1 MAKRSRGDSFS
12 TTSDTPTEASSRPST
27 PGATPPPAKI
37 NTLDRTSE
45 EAAAAQTVI
54 RCTLP
59 PHREAIPF
67 TTYEEYEI
75 HYQQAHVNR
84 CGQCGKNFPTARFL
98 DLHIEENHD
107 SLVLARRARGEKTY
121 SCFVEGCDRKC
132 STPQKRRRHLIDK
145 HMFPRTYNFFIV
157 NDGIDAHSSLLR
169 SSPQK
174 DRNRRISAPRSPQEG
189 RLRNRRTSV
198 SSTPKENTSQESTV
212 NGNLDVEE
220 SLSASLSAL
229 RFVPVSVQKRAG
241 R

>member
-107 SLVLARRARGEKTY
+107 SLVLACRARGEKTVLCLV
-121 SCFVEGCDRKC
+121 SFCFGR
-132 STPQKRRRHLIDK
+132 
-145 HMFPRTYNFFIV
+145 PRANYR
-157 NDGIDAHSSLLR
+157 GIH
-169 SSPQK
+169 
-174 DRNRRISAPRSPQEG
+174 
-189 RLRNRRTSV
+189 V
-198 SSTPKENTSQESTV
+198 
-212 NGNLDVEE
+212 
-220 SLSASLSAL
+220 
-229 RFVPVSVQKRAG
+229 
-241 R
+241 